1 VGETLAPREAL
12 AVESDPVNEV
22 VDRWSR
28 LPGPAG
34 LSLMKGLV
42 YASLVTGLAA
52 CSGSEPTTGGSA
64 EAPSQTPETSS
75 RIPPRIAKACTDVDV
90 AVSCAVY
97 VDEHPEM
104 KEAVLALRL
113 EFLRR
118 ELPKA
123 KLDILRQRRW
133 HERAEDRYHR
143 CRAVAHE
150 NEDCIAEAYDIQ
162 NADYWFAA
170 ARDYLAQV
178 QSAIQ
183 ETREG
188 HI

>member
-1 VGETLAPREAL
+1 
-12 AVESDPVNEV
+12 VNEA
-22 VDRWSR
+22 VDGWHRS
-28 LPGPAG
+28 PGPAG
-34 LSLMKGLV
+34 PSLLKGLV
-42 YASLVTGLAA
+42 YASLVTALAA
-52 CSGSEPTTGGSA
+52 CSGSDPTTGGSA
-64 EAPSQTPETSS
+64 EAPSQTLETSYG
-75 RIPPRIAKACTDVDV
+75 IPPRIAKACTDVDV
-90 AVSCAVY
+90 AVSCAAY
-97 VDEHPEM
+97 VDEYPEM

-123 KLDILRQRRW
+123 KLDIQRQRRW

-143 CRAVAHE
+143 CMLVADE
-150 NEDCIAEAYDIQ
+150 NEDCMAEAYDLQ

-170 ARDYLAQV
+170 AHDYLAQV

-188 HI
+188 NI